1 MSIMRRKNFTLIEL
15 LVTAA
20 QQNCFSIIKKYTS
33 LRPSGRTS
41 RFFCECKKSSSHL
54 HTFTQSAFTLIELLV
69 VIAIIAILAGMLL
82 PALSRARATAQSI
95 ACTSNLK
102 QLHLAT
108 FMYINDT
115 SWCLPAHMPGTS
127 ARQELH
133 NLSYLKLGNVWK
145 CPAETTGSWDPSA
158 HPHLGINANTFG
170 YSASNTGK
178 STARVQSPPVRFAI
192 ISKMSHISGV
202 CYWGDTAVKGSMN
215 KYITGFY
222 SGRGPGVISSVA
234 DGSAAISLTS
244 RSATI
249 YASLYLRH
257 NYKYA
262 NIVTF
267 GGNVTKYFYRRE
279 MRNKNAFRP
288 YYFADGNGG
297 YWAEASDSASANKY

>member
-115 SWCLPAHMPGTS
+115 SWCLPAHMPGTT

-133 NLSYLKLGNVWK
+133 KLSYLKLGNVWK

-158 HPHLGINANTFG
+158 HPHLGINASSCSMLI
-170 YSASNTGK
+170 SA
-178 STARVQSPPVRFAI
+178 P
-192 ISKMSHISGV
+192 
-202 CYWGDTAVKGSMN
+202 
-215 KYITGFY
+215 
-222 SGRGPGVISSVA
+222 
-234 DGSAAISLTS
+234 
-244 RSATI
+244 
-249 YASLYLRH
+249 
-257 NYKYA
+257 
-262 NIVTF
+262 
-267 GGNVTKYFYRRE
+267 
-279 MRNKNAFRP
+279 
-288 YYFADGNGG
+288 
-297 YWAEASDSASANKY
+297 

>member
-1 MSIMRRKNFTLIEL
+1 MRRQK
-15 LVTAA
+15 
-20 QQNCFSIIKKYTS
+20 
-33 LRPSGRTS
+33 
-41 RFFCECKKSSSHL
+41 
-54 HTFTQSAFTLIELLV
+54 FTLIELLV

-95 ACTSNLK
+95 ACVSNLK

-133 NLSYLKLGNVWK
+133 KLSYLKLGNVWR

-158 HPHLGINANTFG
+158 HPHLGINASTFG
-170 YSASNTGK
+170 FSASNTGV
-178 STARVQSPPVRFAI
+178 STARVQTPPVRFAAF
-192 ISKMSHISGV
+192 SKMKLAPGV

-215 KYITGFY
+215 KYITAFY

-234 DGSAAISLTS
+234 DGESAISIYKKK
-244 RSATI
+244 ATI

-257 NYKYA
+257 SYKYA

-267 GGNVTKYFYRRE
+267 GGNVAKYSYIGE
-279 MRNKNAFRP
+279 MRLKNAFRP
-288 YYFADGNGG
+288 YYFPNGSGG
-297 YWAEASDSASANKY
+297 YWAVASDIASANKY